1 MEINAYVCPQCGAPL
16 QVAENATFTTCPK
29 CGCNLKISYSNS
41 ENVVPPENRDVRK
54 FVTSEGVYLG
64 TAVVPQNYE
73 VDAVY
78 EALWRS
84 EMVPIYYGFKAT
96 RNDHSVFMAAY
107 SKELFHDIRNAFL
120 KGMIKLVDAHA
131 RSGYEKF
138 IEPDAYLI
146 KEANKIAG
154 VPLTLTGKAKLPS
167 IIGNNPD
174 LARKLLYEDINSYA
188 LFTEMKPE
196 VVSEYTDSVLYR
208 FSGKL
213 NNQDVMVL
221 CGMDY
226 EGAELAYTKPVFS
239 GLLSKMKDSAK
250 GANQP
255 FGHSN
260 KHVDHIMFGPQWLYF
275 CMFYA
280 EAEQEAVETFMRF
293 INSIV
298 PDQNLNERA
307 QKMFDSKFA
316 AISQQIAYNQARV
329 QQNLVNLQMNQQRLA
344 QTLQDNANAM
354 SNMIMDSWNQKMAS
368 DSRISQARS
377 EATMGVNTYTN
388 SYGQNVQVSVVAD
401 HVYQDQH
408 GDVHG
413 VSGNELDQDVLNSIN
428 WTKIDK

>member
-154 VPLTLTGKAKLPS
+154 VPLT
-167 IIGNNPD
+167 
-174 LARKLLYEDINSYA
+174 
-188 LFTEMKPE
+188 
-196 VVSEYTDSVLYR
+196 
-208 FSGKL
+208 
-213 NNQDVMVL
+213 
-221 CGMDY
+221 
-226 EGAELAYTKPVFS
+226 
-239 GLLSKMKDSAK
+239 
-250 GANQP
+250 
-255 FGHSN
+255 
-260 KHVDHIMFGPQWLYF
+260 
-275 CMFYA
+275 
-280 EAEQEAVETFMRF
+280 
-293 INSIV
+293 
-298 PDQNLNERA
+298 
-307 QKMFDSKFA
+307 
-316 AISQQIAYNQARV
+316 
-329 QQNLVNLQMNQQRLA
+329 
-344 QTLQDNANAM
+344 
-354 SNMIMDSWNQKMAS
+354 
-368 DSRISQARS
+368 
-377 EATMGVNTYTN
+377 
-388 SYGQNVQVSVVAD
+388 
-401 HVYQDQH
+401 
-408 GDVHG
+408 
-413 VSGNELDQDVLNSIN
+413 
-428 WTKIDK
+428 

>member
-16 QVAENATFTTCPK
+16 QVEANATFTTCAK
-29 CGCNLKISYSNS
+29 CGSHLKITYSNNENTAPPQNNNVRQFITN
-41 ENVVPPENRDVRK
+41 ENV
-54 FVTSEGVYLG
+54 LIG
-64 TAVVPQNYE
+64 TAVVPDNYTN
-73 VDAVY
+73 DAVY

-96 RNDHSVFMAAY
+96 RDDHRVFMAAY

-131 RSGYEKF
+131 RSGYIRF
-138 IEPDAYLI
+138 VEPDAYLI
-146 KEANKIAG
+146 GEANKIAG
-154 VPLTLTGKAKLPS
+154 IPLKLIGKAKLPS
-167 IIGNNPD
+167 TIGNDPD
-174 LARKLLYEDINSYA
+174 LARKLLYDDINSYA
-188 LFTEMKPE
+188 LFTEMNPN
-196 VVSEYTDSVLYR
+196 VVSEYTDSVVYR

-213 NNQDVMVL
+213 NDQDIGVL

-226 EGAELAYTKPVFS
+226 EGAELAYTKPIFS
-239 GLLSKMKDSAK
+239 GLISKLKDDRK

-260 KHVDHIMFGPQWLYF
+260 KHVDQIMFGTQWLYF
-275 CMFYA
+275 CMYYMD
-280 EAEQEAVETFMRF
+280 AEQNAVETFMRF

-298 PDQNLNERA
+298 PDQGLNQRA

-316 AISQQIAYNQARV
+316 AISQQIAYNQARA
-329 QQNLVNLQMNQQRLA
+329 QQNLVNLRMNQQRLA

-354 SNMIMDSWNQKMAS
+354 SGMIMDSWNQKMAS

-401 HVYQDQH
+401 HVYQDQY

-413 VSGNELDQDVLNSIN
+413 VSGNELDQSVLNSIN
-428 WTKIDK
+428 WTKLNK

>member
-1 MEINAYVCPQCGAPL
+1 MQINAYVCPQCGAPL
-16 QVAENATFTTCPK
+16 SVEENATFATCPK
-29 CGCNLKISYSNS
+29 CGTHLKITYSQN
-41 ENVVPPENRDVRK
+41 ETAAPPKNNNVRQ
-54 FVTSEGVYLG
+54 FVTSEGVLVG
-64 TAVVPQNYE
+64 TAVVPPNYE
-73 VDAVY
+73 IEAVY

-84 EMVPIYYGFKAT
+84 EMVPIYYGLKAT
-96 RNDHSVFMAAY
+96 RDDHRVFMCAY
-107 SKELFHDIRNAFL
+107 SKELFHDIKNAFL

-138 IEPDAYLI
+138 KEPDAYLI
-146 KEANKIAG
+146 QEANKIAG
-154 VPLTLTGKAKLPS
+154 VPLTLVGKAQLPS
-167 IIGNNPD
+167 NLGKNPNI
-174 LARKLLYEDINSYA
+174 AKKLLYDDINNYA

-213 NNQDVMVL
+213 KDKDIFVL

-239 GLLSKMKDSAK
+239 GLLAK
-250 GANQP
+250 AKAKKNGGNTA

-275 CMFYA
+275 CMYYA
-280 EAEQEAVETFMRF
+280 DAEQDAFNTFMPF

-298 PDQNLNERA
+298 PDQGLNQRA
-307 QKMFDSKFA
+307 QKMFESKFA
-316 AISQQIAYNQARV
+316 AISQQIAYNQARA
-329 QQNLVNLQMNQQRLA
+329 QQNMINLQMNQQRLA
-344 QTLQDNANAM
+344 QTLQNNANAM
-354 SNMIMDSWNQKMAS
+354 SDMIMDSWNQKMAS

-401 HVYQDQH
+401 HVYENQY
-408 GDVHG
+408 GNVYG
-413 VSGNELDQDVLNSIN
+413 VSGNEIDQDVLNQIN
-428 WTKIDK
+428 WKKLDK